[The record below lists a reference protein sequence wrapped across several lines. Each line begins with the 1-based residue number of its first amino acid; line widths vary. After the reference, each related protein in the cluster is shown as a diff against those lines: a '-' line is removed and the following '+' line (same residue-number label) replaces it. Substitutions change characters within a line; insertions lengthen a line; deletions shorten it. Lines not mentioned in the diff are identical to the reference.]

1 MILEADEGLA
11 GDASRALLRV
21 LGIAF
26 SLAVV
31 VGGVIGSGILRAPG
45 VVAEGLKTAPL
56 IIAAWAAVGLVTA
69 IAAMPI
75 VEAGASVR
83 KAGGPYPIAA
93 RAFGPGFALFTGWIC
108 WIQYG
113 ASQAFISVVFG
124 EYAHRLGLAT
134 GVSINVLACLVIV
147 ATAAINWTGTR
158 VSGGSQTAASALK
171 GLAFLALAIVLF
183 LAPRHGPAHPLPTAA
198 PALGAIGAIGAV
210 VMAITV
216 IYQTYAGWDTVI
228 YFSEEVHRPERA
240 IASGTFGGV
249 ALVAFLY
256 VAVNA
261 AALHV
266 LTPAQMAGSKLAVG
280 DAARIAIG
288 PAADTVITALSLF
301 SLAAIVNLQMMTG
314 ARITWRMAAD
324 GVLPSPLA
332 RVSRSGSPRV
342 SIALLTLLSLAIAS
356 VGGYESIVRFYAPW
370 SMAGILIVC
379 LAAIAL
385 RWREP
390 GLERPWKMPLFPLPA
405 VLAAAIQIGLIAF
418 VIIGDPKIGLL
429 SALVAIVP
437 PALWWAVRRPR
448 PTRPA

>member
-1 MILEADEGLA
+1 
-11 GDASRALLRV
+11 
-21 LGIAF
+21 
-26 SLAVV
+26 
-31 VGGVIGSGILRAPG
+31 
-45 VVAEGLKTAPL
+45 
-56 IIAAWAAVGLVTA
+56 
-69 IAAMPI
+69 
-75 VEAGASVR
+75 
-83 KAGGPYPIAA
+83 
-93 RAFGPGFALFTGWIC
+93 
-108 WIQYG
+108 
-113 ASQAFISVVFG
+113 
-124 EYAHRLGLAT
+124 
-134 GVSINVLACLVIV
+134 
-147 ATAAINWTGTR
+147 
-158 VSGGSQTAASALK
+158 
-171 GLAFLALAIVLF
+171 
-183 LAPRHGPAHPLPTAA
+183 
-198 PALGAIGAIGAV
+198 
-210 VMAITV
+210 
-216 IYQTYAGWDTVI
+216 
-228 YFSEEVHRPERA
+228 
-240 IASGTFGGV
+240 TFGGV

>member
-1 MILEADEGLA
+1 P
-11 GDASRALLRV
+11 RALLRV

-45 VVAEGLKTAPL
+45 VVAEGLRTAPL
-56 IIAAWAAVGLVTA
+56 MIAAWTAGGIVTA

-93 RAFGPGFALFTGWIC
+93 RAFGPGFALFTGWVC

-124 EYAHRLGLAT
+124 EYAHRLGLAP
-134 GVSINVLACLVIV
+134 GLSINVLACLLIL

-183 LAPRHGPAHPLPTAA
+183 LAPRHPAAHPLPTAAA

-314 ARITWRMAAD
+314 ARVTWRMAAD
-324 GVLPSPLA
+324 GVLPAPLA
-332 RVSRSGSPRV
+332 RVARSGSPRV
-342 SIALLTLLSLAIAS
+342 SIALLTAISISIAS

-370 SMAGILIVC
+370 SMAAILIVC
-379 LAAIAL
+379 LASIAL

-405 VLAAAIQIGLIAF
+405 LLAAAIQIGLIAF
-418 VIIGDPKIGLL
+418 VILGDPRIGLAS
-429 SALVAIVP
+429 SAVAIIP
-437 PALWWAVRRPR
+437 PALWWALGKARQARKAR
-448 PTRPA
+448 